1 MKIWHV
7 LALGAAIGML
17 STAVA
22 LAQDVLPPEKV
33 KEIVADRYDVEVLR
47 VTPVEGEQSSPVY
60 RVTVMVPPGNSNAS
74 FMVST
79 LVVDATTGNLV
90 SQFRHLRHGYEL
102 PPAAVSSREN
112 SSVISRRETF
122 RPNS

>member
-1 MKIWHV
+1 MRIWQV
-7 LALGAAIGML
+7 LALGAVIGTA
-17 STAVA
+17 SAAVA
-22 LAQDVLPPEKV
+22 RAQDVLPPEKV
-33 KEIVADRYDVEVLR
+33 KELVADRYDVEVLR
-47 VTPVEGEQSSPVY
+47 VAAVEGREGSQVY

-79 LVVDATTGNLV
+79 LVVDATTGKLV

-102 PPAAVSSREN
+102 PPPAVSSREN
-112 SSVISRRETF
+112 SGVTSRRETF

>member
-1 MKIWHV
+1 MKIWCV
-7 LALGAAIGML
+7 LALGAALG
-17 STAVA
+17 TAPAAEVS
-22 LAQDVLPPEKV
+22 AQDVLSPEKV
-33 KEIVADRYDVEVLR
+33 KDLVADRYDVEVLR
-47 VTPVEGEQSSPVY
+47 VAPGQGGNSSPVY

-79 LVVDATTGNLV
+79 LVVDATTGKLV

-102 PPAAVSSREN
+102 PPPAVSSREN
-112 SSVISRRETF
+112 SGVTSRRETF

>member
-7 LALGAAIGML
+7 LALGAVVV
-17 STAVA
+17 TASA
-22 LAQDVLPPEKV
+22 AAARAQDVLPPEKV

-47 VTPVEGEQSSPVY
+47 VAPAEGEGSSPVY

-102 PPAAVSSREN
+102 PPPAVSSREN
-112 SSVISRRETF
+112 SSVTSRRETF
-122 RPNS
+122 RPQS

>member
-1 MKIWHV
+1 MKIWYV
-7 LALGAAIGML
+7 LALGAVIG
-17 STAVA
+17 TAPTATVS
-22 LAQDVLPPEKV
+22 AQDVLPPEKV
-33 KEIVADRYDVEVLR
+33 KELVADRYDVEVLR
-47 VTPVEGEQSSPVY
+47 VAAAESGEGSPVY

-79 LVVDATTGNLV
+79 LVVDATTGKLV

-112 SSVISRRETF
+112 SSVTSRRETF

>member
-7 LALGAAIGML
+7 LALGAVIAAASPAM
-17 STAVA
+17 VW
-22 LAQDVLPPEKV
+22 AQEVLPPEKV
-33 KEIVADRYDVEVLR
+33 KEIVADRYDVDVLR
-47 VTPVEGEQSSPVY
+47 VAPAEGEGSSPVY

-102 PPAAVSSREN
+102 PPDPVSSREN
-112 SSVISRRETF
+112 SSQVSRRETF
-122 RPNS
+122 RPQF

>member
-1 MKIWHV
+1 MRIWQV
-7 LALGAAIGML
+7 LALGAVIAAA
-17 STAVA
+17 SAAVA
-22 LAQDVLPPEKV
+22 RAQEILSPEKV
-33 KEIVADRYDVEVLR
+33 KEIVADRYDVDVLR
-47 VTPVEGEQSSPVY
+47 VTPAEGEGTSPVY

-79 LVVDATTGNLV
+79 LVVDAATGNLV

-102 PPAAVSSREN
+102 PPAAVSSREK
-112 SSVISRRETF
+112 SGVTSRRETF